1 MTTITT
7 VTTASKLA
15 DYYIWFANDV
25 GSYLRCDAKTLG
37 LMLEVS
43 CQKMNLLMLLLR
55 RNQSENFTKAVQLKF
70 DLAKETGFFTESVAI
85 PKYFRKKP
93 GFWAPV

>member
-25 GSYLRCDAKTLG
+25 GSYLSNQKLKKLLIIRVKACAVMELSG
-37 LMLEVS
+37 SIQLSLMAS
-43 CQKMNLLMLLLR
+43 
-55 RNQSENFTKAVQLKF
+55 
-70 DLAKETGFFTESVAI
+70 GFPMKIS
-85 PKYFRKKP
+85 
-93 GFWAPV
+93 